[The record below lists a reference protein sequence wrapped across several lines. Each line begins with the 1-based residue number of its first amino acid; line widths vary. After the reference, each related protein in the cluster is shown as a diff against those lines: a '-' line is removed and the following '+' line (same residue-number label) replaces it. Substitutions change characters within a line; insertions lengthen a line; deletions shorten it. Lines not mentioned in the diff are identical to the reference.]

1 MASKTQKNQRFLVRR
16 KAASFSSESKKRNSK
31 SALPS
36 VRQVGLEKSQ
46 LEMVKDLISEARET
60 SAKLSEASE
69 NLASAASSNEQLARD
84 LMANMNAL
92 VVRLDK
98 IFAMFE
104 DASKHVGDVETAEA
118 KISNLST
125 KLESLLDQNKS
136 IAQGLILL
144 EKYVRGKTRLEP
156 VIQPKPLE

>member
-1 MASKTQKNQRFLVRR
+1 MASKK
-16 KAASFSSESKKRNSK
+16 SKKTVSK

-36 VRQVGLEKSQ
+36 VKPVSLEKSQ
-46 LEMVKDLISEARET
+46 LEMVKDLIKEAKES
-60 SAKLSEASE
+60 SAKLSGASE
-69 NLASAASSNEQLARD
+69 NLANLASSNEQLAKD

-98 IFAMFE
+98 VFAMFE
-104 DASKHVGDVETAEA
+104 DASKHVGDVETAEG
-118 KISNLST
+118 KIASLSS
-125 KLESLLDQNKS
+125 KLESLLEQNKS

-144 EKYVRGKTRLEP
+144 EKYIRGKTRLEP

>member
-1 MASKTQKNQRFLVRR
+1 MASK
-16 KAASFSSESKKRNSK
+16 KAKKTISK
-31 SALPS
+31 SAFPS

-46 LEMVKDLISEARET
+46 LDIIQELIKDARKTEE
-60 SAKLSEASE
+60 KLTEASQ
-69 NLASAASSNEQLARD
+69 NLTNAASSNEQLAKE
-84 LMANMNAL
+84 LIANINAL

-104 DASKHVGDVETAEA
+104 EASKHVGDVETAEA

-125 KLESLLDQNKS
+125 KLEALLEQNKS

-144 EKYVRGKTRLEP
+144 EKYIRGKTRLEP
-156 VIQPKPLE
+156 TIQPKPLE